1 MSVALAQIEP
11 QGASSWKHCIDLPD
25 RIKIRAGE
33 LELKMDAKP
42 LSETIGIDASELSNE
57 ALVHTEA
64 FVMKKR
70 GVETVLLLDAAP
82 AR

>member
-1 MSVALAQIEP
+1 
-11 QGASSWKHCIDLPD
+11 
-25 RIKIRAGE
+25 
-33 LELKMDAKP
+33 MDAKP